1 MRHGSYSAVDSRI
14 AQNQRGACLAVLAC
28 DQLRGL
34 AEGSRMV
41 DAVHSERDLVWRNET
56 LEFHIQVEAC
66 AGENLCAVQ
75 GIKGLGL
82 TLWNRADNHREREH
96 RPAHGYKSCPACSGS
111 KTACRGSLCTVRCE
125 ARQRRRARRLALRG
139 GTSRGARGLPAV
151 RSGSVQ
157 TGRTAQADV

>member
-1 MRHGSYSAVDSRI
+1 
-14 AQNQRGACLAVLAC
+14 
-28 DQLRGL
+28 
-34 AEGSRMV
+34 MV

-139 GTSRGARGLPAV
+139 GNISRRPRVTRCQERIGPDGAYGS
-151 RSGSVQ
+151 SGRVE
-157 TGRTAQADV
+157 TGAFR